1 MKIPEILL
9 VESQHKPGSLAKILQ
24 VISEFG
30 LLVENL
36 DAVRRD
42 QDKTVWEITLEMDED
57 AYVNVGEKI
66 SALPNARLLGRSDR
80 VFTRHQGGKIKTV
93 SKLPIDNL
101 QMLRDIYTPGVAR
114 VCLAIKDNPE
124 LANQYTARQ
133 QTVAI
138 VTNGTAVLGLG
149 DIGPVAGLPV
159 MEGKAALLARLA
171 DLSGVPILLNE
182 KDPEKIIEAVAA
194 IAPSFGAI
202 QLEDIRAP
210 ECFRIEAALRERLD
224 IPVLH
229 DDQHGTAVVSLAAL
243 LSATRR
249 VGRRLRD
256 SVVGQI
262 GLGAAGIGISRLL
275 MAYGVRDVI
284 GADLNPNARAM
295 LESMGG
301 RTAELPDLM
310 KQADIVVAT
319 TGVKGLIKPEMVREG
334 QLILALS
341 NPDPEIEPTTALAH
355 GAAFAAD
362 GKSINNVL
370 GFPGLFKG
378 ALDAGATEINDAM
391 LFAAAETLA
400 LIAPESEL
408 VPDALNLEVHKAVA
422 EAVAFA
428 ARHGSAQFDDEPP
441 EDDTDAGEE

>member
-24 VISEFG
+24 VIGDCG
-30 LLVENL
+30 LVVENL

-42 QDKTVWEITLEMDED
+42 QDKTVWEITLEMDGD

-66 SALPNARLLGRSDR
+66 NALPNARLLGKSDR
-80 VFTRHQGGKIKTV
+80 VFNRHQGGKIQTI
-93 SKLPIDNL
+93 SRLPIETL
-101 QMLRDIYTPGVAR
+101 QELRDIYTPGVAR
-114 VCLAIKDNPE
+114 VCLAIRDDPS
-124 LANQYTARQ
+124 LAAQYTARQ

-138 VTNGTAVLGLG
+138 VTNGTAILGLG
-149 DIGPVAGLPV
+149 NIGPLAGLPV
-159 MEGKAALLARLA
+159 MEGKAALLAKLA
-171 DLSGVPILLNE
+171 NLSGVPILLEETNAE
-182 KDPEKIIEAVAA
+182 DIIDIVTS

-202 QLEDIRAP
+202 QLEDIAAP
-210 ECFRIEAALRERLD
+210 ECFEIESRLRERLD

-229 DDQHGTAVVSLAAL
+229 DDQHGTAVVTLAAL

-249 VGRRLRD
+249 VSLDLR
-256 SVVGQI
+256 SCVVGQI
-262 GLGAAGIGISRLL
+262 GLGAAGIGIARLL

-284 GADLNPNARAM
+284 GADLNRGAKQM
-295 LESMGG
+295 LENMGG
-301 RTAELPDLM
+301 RSAELPELM
-310 KQADIVVAT
+310 QQADIIVST

-334 QLILALS
+334 QVILALS
-341 NPDPEIEPTTALAH
+341 NPDPEIEPRVALAQ

-370 GFPGLFKG
+370 GFPGLFRG
-378 ALDAGATEINDAM
+378 ALDAGAKTFTNAM

-400 LIAPESEL
+400 LIAPENEL
-408 VPDALNLEVHKAVA
+408 VPDPLNLDVHKAVA

-428 ARHGSAQFDDEPP
+428 ARHGEVEDEV
-441 EDDTDAGEE
+441 ETD

>member
-30 LLVENL
+30 ILVENL

-42 QDKTVWEITLEMDED
+42 QDKTVWEITLEMEEG
-57 AYVNVGEKI
+57 AYVDVGEKI

-80 VFTRHQGGKIKTV
+80 VFTRHQGGKIRTV

-101 QMLRDIYTPGVAR
+101 QVLRDIYTPGVAR
-114 VCLAIKDNPE
+114 VCLAIKDNPA

-210 ECFRIEAALRERLD
+210 ECFRIETALRERLD

-275 MAYGVRDVI
+275 MAYGVREVI
-284 GADLNPNARAM
+284 GADLNPSACRM
-295 LESMGG
+295 LEDMGG
-301 RTAELPDLM
+301 RTAALPELM
-310 KQADIVVAT
+310 QQADIVVAT

-341 NPDPEIEPTTALAH
+341 NPDPEIEPRVALAH

-370 GFPGLFKG
+370 GFPGLFRG
-378 ALDAGATEINDAM
+378 ALDAGVTDINDAM

-400 LIAPESEL
+400 LIAPENEL

-422 EAVAFA
+422 EAVSFA
-428 ARHGSAQFDDEPP
+428 ARHGSVELD
-441 EDDTDAGEE
+441 DDTPADSEPDKE